1 MKRKKLIIWLLVTAF
16 FFAFV
21 PNIWAQEAS
30 KININEATAAQL
42 QQLPG
47 IGKTIA
53 ERIVQYRE
61 EHGPFKTP
69 DEIKKVSGIG
79 AKKYEAIKD
88 RITIE

>member
-1 MKRKKLIIWLLVTAF
+1 MKRKKIIILFLVTAF

-21 PNIWAQEAS
+21 PNIWAQENS
-30 KININEATAAQL
+30 KININEATVTQL
-42 QQLPG
+42 QQLEG

-69 DEIKKVSGIG
+69 EEIKKVSGVG
-79 AKKYEAIKD
+79 AKKYETIKD

>member
-1 MKRKKLIIWLLVTAF
+1 MKKKKIIIWFLVTAF
-16 FFAFV
+16 IFAFV
-21 PNIWAQEAS
+21 PNIWAQETS

-42 QQLPG
+42 QQLEG

-61 EHGPFKTP
+61 EHGLFKTP
-69 DEIKKVSGIG
+69 DEIKKVSGVG
-79 AKKYEAIKD
+79 AKKYETIKD

>member
-1 MKRKKLIIWLLVTAF
+1 MKKKKIIIWLLVTTF

-21 PNIWAQEAS
+21 PNIWAQETS
-30 KININEATAAQL
+30 KININKATVAQL
-42 QQLPG
+42 QQLEG

-69 DEIKKVSGIG
+69 DEIRKVSGIG
-79 AKKYEAIKD
+79 AKKYETIKD